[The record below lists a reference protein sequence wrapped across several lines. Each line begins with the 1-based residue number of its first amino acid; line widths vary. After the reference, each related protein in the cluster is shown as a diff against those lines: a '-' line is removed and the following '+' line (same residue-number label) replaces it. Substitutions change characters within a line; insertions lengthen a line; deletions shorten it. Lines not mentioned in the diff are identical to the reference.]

1 MPKIYQF
8 TEEQIREIEEAKKKN
23 NNKNVDK
30 RLEALLLRA
39 QNVNREKVAEKTGF
53 CEQYITVLTAKYR
66 KNGLS
71 AIVENHYA
79 RWSNSRGQ

>member
-53 CEQYITVLTAKYR
+53 
-66 KNGLS
+66 
-71 AIVENHYA
+71 
-79 RWSNSRGQ
+79 